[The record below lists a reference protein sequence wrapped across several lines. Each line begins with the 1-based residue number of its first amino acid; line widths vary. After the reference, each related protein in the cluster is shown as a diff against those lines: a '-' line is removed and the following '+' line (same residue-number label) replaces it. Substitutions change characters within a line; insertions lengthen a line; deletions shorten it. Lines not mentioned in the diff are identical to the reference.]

1 MTKYLCLTVWML
13 AILPAWVRAQDL
25 DSAQQAAQQVKLAA
39 QEAKI
44 EAQLD
49 SLQSFLNQKKVKPP
63 TQAALYSAIIPGL
76 GQWYNR
82 KAWYIEIPIIYG
94 VTGFLVWNTARNHRE
109 FVTYRNAYL
118 YRLDNNPATEPPA
131 PYNDARRFT
140 NDGLRA
146 RRDQFRRDRDY
157 MVIVTA
163 AFYLLQVVEAAAVA
177 HLKTFDDSD
186 DLSWRIV
193 PAILPTSGNTLAY
206 GVTLRLTIK

>member
-1 MTKYLCLTVWML
+1 MTKYFLLLVWGLLM
-13 AILPAWVRAQDL
+13 ALPLKVRAQDL
-25 DSAQQAAQQVKLAA
+25 DSAKLAA
-39 QEAKI
+39 QEAQLN
-44 EAQLD
+44 AQLD
-49 SLQSFLNQKKVKPP
+49 SLEAFLNQKKVKPP
-63 TQAALYSAIIPGL
+63 TQAALYSAIVPGL

-82 KAWYIEIPIIYG
+82 KAWYIEIPVIYG

-163 AFYLLQVVEAAAVA
+163 AFYLLQVVEAAAIA

-186 DLSWRIV
+186 DLSWRLT
-193 PAILPTSGNTLAY
+193 PAILPTTGNALAY
-206 GVTLRLTIK
+206 GVTLHLTIK